1 MSNSAEAEA
10 IRQAVKYL
18 EKMGYTYTPGDI
30 GGTAKMIL
38 RGMGK

>member
-10 IRQAVKYL
+10 IRQAVRYL
-18 EKMGYTYTPGDI
+18 EKMGWKYKPEDI